1 MIFSGGGKGANDVE
15 KKIVK
20 TVVGVYFMSV
30 AIMMYYFLEEYID
43 IGLHITFRHA
53 FALVLF
59 VSAALLFLY
68 QPNVARGVTAF
79 KGACIYSSPL
89 VVTIT
94 VSMFIWFM
102 GMVDI
107 SVIFRGLSSSLVF
120 VNMLSMAL
128 GAGALLY
135 IFGQKAVWYNLIA
148 ILTANLMMIAT
159 IIAQNGIGT
168 YFSEFITLITTFADV
183 TGDVIVQAEIHE
195 LAFCLGAY
203 LVYMLYKPRKSIL
216 FLILLLLNLFCFL
229 SAFKRIAIIAIVI
242 ALAFGYLLKFI
253 ARFSKKTSF
262 GLLLFFEL
270 CVVILLVAYVAIIK
284 SGAFELLEQAGINT
298 SGRVGVYNA
307 VDKFYQF
314 DPTFLGH
321 GIGFLTYQLNTF
333 MHLGVA
339 SVHNDFLQHF
349 IDLGFWGY
357 IIWLVTMIFAR
368 VLYFGKKGNLDNA
381 IVAFMLTV
389 YLVVVSATD
398 NTMNYPLLTGVLAML
413 MMGNSF
419 AENVRIC
426 EYKIFGSVSPE
437 NAEESRSLL

>member
-1 MIFSGGGKGANDVE
+1 MILPEEGKGANGVE
-15 KKIVK
+15 KKILK
-20 TVVGVYFMSV
+20 TVTGVYFMGV

-43 IGLHITFRHA
+43 VGLHITFRHA

-59 VSAALLFLY
+59 GSAILMFLY
-68 QPNVARGVTAF
+68 RPNIARGITAF
-79 KGACIYSSPL
+79 KDSCIYSLPL

-102 GMVDI
+102 GRVDTA
-107 SVIFRGLSSSLVF
+107 VIFRGLSSSLVF
-120 VNMLSMAL
+120 MNMLSMAL

-135 IFGQKAVWYNLIA
+135 VFGEKAIWYNLAA

-159 IIAQNGIGT
+159 VIAQNGIGT

-183 TGDVIVQAEIHE
+183 TGSVIVQAEIHE

-216 FLILLLLNLFCFL
+216 FLILLLLNLFCSL

-253 ARFSKKTSF
+253 ARFSPKTAS
-262 GLLLFFEL
+262 GLLLFFEICL
-270 CVVILLVAYVAIIK
+270 LILMLAYVAMIK
-284 SGAFELLEQAGINT
+284 LDAFALLEEAGINT
-298 SGRVGVYNA
+298 SGRVGVYQA
-307 VDKFYQF
+307 VDEFYQF
-314 DPTFLGH
+314 DPAFLGN
-321 GIGFLTYQLNTF
+321 GIGFLTYQLNTH
-333 MHLGVA
+333 MYLGVA

-357 IIWLVTMIFAR
+357 IIWLVSMIFVR
-368 VLYFGKKGNLDNA
+368 VMYFGKKGNLDNA
-381 IVAFMLTV
+381 IITFILTV
-389 YLVVVSATD
+389 YLFVVSSTD
-398 NTMNYPLLTGVLAML
+398 NTMNYPLLIGVLAML
-413 MMGNSF
+413 MMGNSY
-419 AENVRIC
+419 EETVRVC
-426 EYKIFGSVSPE
+426 EYKIFGYVSPE